1 MCGCRDEVLL
11 ELNGKTYMLS
21 LKVYETVKT
30 DVAYVQDKT
39 VSQIQA
45 KDRILEYLKHK
56 PSITNQ
62 KAQELCGF
70 NKNQTY
76 YSRCTPRISVPSCSS
91 CQRRTACARSGGQ
104 VSSSH
109 LPSCREAVLFF
120 PFRSLLVHEWS
131 GLAGFRDLSEKI
143 FCRSYLAPFVSFGL
157 TGRNETG
164 RGAAT
169 HTQVQAVKKTGLV
182 EYEPQ
187 YIKSEP

>member
-1 MCGCRDEVLL
+1 MKYYAVIDTNVLVSAMLKWDSVPGNVL
-11 ELNGKTYMLS
+11 ELAFSGVIVPLLN
-21 LKVYETVKT
+21 E
-30 DVAYVQDKT
+30 A
-39 VSQIQA
+39 
-45 KDRILEYLKHK
+45 
-56 PSITNQ
+56 
-62 KAQELCGF
+62 
-70 NKNQTY
+70 
-76 YSRCTPRISVPSCSS
+76 SRCTPRISAPSCSS

-131 GLAGFRDLSEKI
+131 GLAGFRELSEKI

-164 RGAAT
+164 RGAAA
-169 HTQVQAVKKTGLV
+169 HAQALKGTGFV
-182 EYEPQ
+182 RCEPQ